1 MIASRSNSA
10 DRPARK
16 SAESISLKPFGVRVK
31 VRSHVPM
38 APVGNL
44 PLISR
49 SDDGPRRA
57 GLNPVTSFMR
67 WTILAARFEAWIES
81 HAPIDE

>member
-44 PLISR
+44 QTDHRSEIRAKASR
-49 SDDGPRRA
+49 IKIGNVLLGA
-57 GLNPVTSFMR
+57 G
-67 WTILAARFEAWIES
+67 LAARFEAWIES